1 MLISLALLVL
11 PNLPWATAGIY
22 INTTTSEGWR
32 NATASD
38 TTGPH
43 SHTTHIYTTR
53 IDAPT
58 SESTGLGAYILQGL
72 ATSAYQ
78 AALTTNVDEP
88 TQVQSSYNSAEPSAG
103 NTTEPSRA
111 SSIAVYSL
119 VLTTNATSHVP
130 TGSGN
135 LTSQLT
141 SSLETYVSASSLRF
155 YNGSTQ
161 PVTPDIFSGASR
173 STTAYGPYLFTSA
186 PSLVVASNERN
197 LNSSGHKD
205 TVSTLLRTSK
215 VLANSTTANTMVTG
229 TGTSF
234 GEACSKSWS
243 AWSVSSN
250 SWTSVHGSPY
260 LTPITPTWSPR
271 KTAVG
276 TASAPY
282 ATCNGITRVAGSFT
296 THTVLTASTSLT
308 TTFDIV
314 RTTFDSAA
322 LTSTLPE
329 PSCSVGPAECQYLLK
344 KWHVENPNNRLNQF
358 GIGLFPGTSPPE
370 SYPHC
375 AMGTGLG
382 NVTDCFGCWLTGGN
396 AQLFYWPR
404 NDSLAEGTYDC
415 PARYEAG
422 VDLGDST
429 GTYRNA
435 SRPNSIVTTLTDT
448 GYGNFTTVATFVSPT
463 AYFSVG
469 GLQAHNGCTR
479 LPGSV
484 IGTVIPVETAVMQS
498 ALLQLPSIPLG
509 DPRYTTVMSFYGAG
523 FAFTQTF
530 VPVNPADL
538 GKSRPIFENYFL
550 VPTWPFG
557 TGEEWS
563 PAGYLYDADY
573 HPVIRLDPEFKL
585 GDPAWKDCYLNVGY
599 DPPVAL
605 TAAATVDGP
614 TEPTTTAASEILT
627 TPSTAARPP
636 STPARP
642 TPAPTSSSNSISRL
656 TFSPH
661 DQTSASTSL
670 NPATDIN
677 LTDVASNEQRATTTA
692 SASSDAAGV
701 SGEPAASVTPASG
714 SGDGT
719 VSQGLQDLAPVNSDT
734 SVISSPAPDPTQ
746 LAASSSAAAL
756 VAPSEELPSNTPAQA
771 TETGVSSQNVG
782 GAVVSLIDQKSTADS
797 EAPPQTPS
805 VTAVSYATRSVA
817 FSQNVGGA
825 AVSLI
830 DQKSTADSEA
840 SSQVP
845 SATDVSVATRLVSLV
860 TAGEQTFTAVHQ
872 ATEAPQTLANQNP
885 SGALETEALSA
896 TIAAYPSA
904 TNLASGREPSLSLAA
919 ASSTVTDVGGQ
930 AHSEGAQSVDNI
942 DAAASVILQG
952 SSASNKQ
959 AAQASQPVPVPTTI
973 ASSYLVT
980 AGGQTIT
987 VIVLPASLAPGSA
1000 EQESSRTGSDS
1011 QPSARAGT
1019 STYHTTG
1026 DPTVPALLVGSQTVK
1041 AGGSAVITNGVTISL
1056 ATSGAALLVDMLTQS
1071 LKTLVAPSL
1080 TEPAKITD
1088 VAHESTILWL
1098 EDSTL
1103 NVSGTTYSLDSAGA
1117 GLIVDGTV
1125 PLSGPHIVTTLAPNV
1140 PATVLGLALGTTTL
1154 SPGGPA
1160 LTISGKT
1167 YSLDPAGTALA
1178 IDGTTNASEPVTIS
1192 LAAPTEV
1199 PGLAL
1204 GSTTRWPGHAA
1215 FVGSDTTYSLDSA
1228 GTALAVDGTTHAIA
1242 APTTPSPENLSGA
1255 AVEGIPFLLGTA
1267 TTISGT
1273 TYSLDAGGTALVI
1286 DGAAHVLS
1294 STLAPDILQAT
1305 SIQGSVLTVEALP
1318 SAASLAGG
1326 VDALPT
1332 QNPETRPDG
1341 TQGGGASEGLSIT
1354 AGQTNSNDGA
1364 SPTANHGS
1372 ADAPQNTVFGGG
1384 DQNVTSLP
1392 SATPTIPETG
1402 LPPQSTI
1409 EGVSSS
1415 QRGAATR
1422 SSIRPCVWALV
1433 LCMISLWLDV

>member
-1 MLISLALLVL
+1 MLISLTLLVL
-11 PNLPWATAGIY
+11 PSLPWATAGLY
-22 INTTTSEGWR
+22 INTTTTTSSEVWR

-38 TTGPH
+38 TTGPE
-43 SHTTHIYTTR
+43 SHTTHTYTTR

-58 SESTGLGAYILQGL
+58 SGSTGLGAYILQGL

-78 AALTTNVDEP
+78 AALTTDVDEP
-88 TQVQSSYNSAEPSAG
+88 TQVQSSYDSAEPTAG
-103 NTTEPSRA
+103 NTIEPSRA
-111 SSIAVYSL
+111 SAIAVHPL
-119 VLTTNATSHVP
+119 VLTTNTTSHVP
-130 TGSGN
+130 SRSRN
-135 LTSQLT
+135 ATSQLT
-141 SSLETYVSASSLRF
+141 SSLETYVSASSLQD
-155 YNGSTQ
+155 YNGTAQ
-161 PVTPDIFSGASR
+161 TVTSNILSGASR
-173 STTAYGPYLFTSA
+173 STTAYSPYLFTST
-186 PSLVVASNERN
+186 PSLVAASSGPD
-197 LNSSGHKD
+197 LNSSGHKH
-205 TVSTLLRTSK
+205 TPSALYRTSK
-215 VLANSTTANTMVTG
+215 VLANLTATTTLVTG
-229 TGTSF
+229 T
-234 GEACSKSWS
+234 
-243 AWSVSSN
+243 
-250 SWTSVHGSPY
+250 VHGSPY

-370 SYPHC
+370 TYPHC
-375 AMGTGLG
+375 AIGTGPG

-422 VDLGDST
+422 VDLGDSS

-484 IGTVIPVETAVMQS
+484 VGTVIPVETAVMQS

-509 DPRYTTVMSFYGAG
+509 DPKYTTVMSVLANRAYDEYDTWFGTGWQFYGAG

-538 GKSRPIFENYFL
+538 GKSRPTFENYFL

-573 HPVIRLDPEFKL
+573 RPVIRLDPEFKL
-585 GDPAWKDCYLNVGY
+585 GDPAWKDCYLNVAY

-627 TPSTAARPP
+627 TPNTAARPP

-656 TFSPH
+656 TLSPQ

-677 LTDVASNEQRATTTA
+677 LTDVASDEQRATTTA

-734 SVISSPAPDPTQ
+734 SAISSSAPDLTQ

-756 VAPSEELPSNTPAQA
+756 VAPSEELPSSTPARA
-771 TETGVSSQNVG
+771 TETVFSSQSVG
-782 GAVVSLIDQKSTADS
+782 DAIVSLIDRKSTADS

-805 VTAVSYATRSVA
+805 VTDVSYATRSVA
-817 FSQNVGGA
+817 SSQNVGGA

-830 DQKSTADSEA
+830 VDQKSTADSEA
-840 SSQVP
+840 PSQVP
-845 SATDVSVATRLVSLV
+845 SATDVSIGTRLVSLV
-860 TAGEQTFTAVHQ
+860 TAGEQTFTAVPQ
-872 ATEAPQTLANQNP
+872 ATEAPQTLATQNP
-885 SGALETEALSA
+885 SGSLETGALSA

-904 TNLASGREPSLSLAA
+904 TNLASGRESSLSLVA

-942 DAAASVILQG
+942 DAATSVVLQG
-952 SSASNKQ
+952 SSESNGQ

-987 VIVLPASLAPGSA
+987 AIALPASLASGSA
-1000 EQESSRTGSDS
+1000 EQELIRTGENS
-1011 QPSARAGT
+1011 QPSASAGT
-1019 STYHTTG
+1019 ATYDTIG
-1026 DPTVPALLVGSQTVK
+1026 GPRVPALLVGSQTVK
-1041 AGGSAVITNGVTISL
+1041 AGGSAVVTNGLTISL
-1056 ATSGAALLVDMLTQS
+1056 ATSGAALLVDTMTQS
-1071 LKTLVAPSL
+1071 LETLVAPSL
-1080 TEPAKITD
+1080 TESAKITG
-1088 VAHESTILWL
+1088 VAYESTTLRLGDSILH
-1098 EDSTL
+1098 
-1103 NVSGTTYSLDSAGA
+1103 VSGATYSLDAAGT
-1117 GLIVDGTV
+1117 GLLIDGTG
-1125 PLSGPHIVTTLAPNV
+1125 LSPSPHIVTKLAPTV

-1178 IDGTTNASEPVTIS
+1178 IDGTTNAIGEPVTIS
-1192 LAAPTEV
+1192 LAGPTGV

-1204 GSTTRWPGHAA
+1204 GSTTIWPGHVAL
-1215 FVGSDTTYSLDSA
+1215 VVSDTTYSLDSA

-1242 APTTPSPENLSGA
+1242 APATPSPENLSGA

-1267 TTISGT
+1267 ITISGI

-1286 DGAAHVLS
+1286 DGATHVLS
-1294 STLAPDILQAT
+1294 STLAPDILQT
-1305 SIQGSVLTVEALP
+1305 TYIQGSVLTAEALP
-1318 SAASLAGG
+1318 TAASLAGG

-1341 TQGGGASEGLSIT
+1341 ASEGLFIT
-1354 AGQTNSNDGA
+1354 VGQTNSNDGA

-1372 ADAPQNTVFGGG
+1372 ADAPQNTVFGGV

-1392 SATPTIPETG
+1392 SAKPTIPEIG

-1409 EGVSSS
+1409 KGASSS
-1415 QRGAATR
+1415 QRGAAAR
-1422 SSIRPCVWALV
+1422 SSTRPCVWALV
-1433 LCMISLWLDV
+1433 FCMISRWLDV